1 MLDWEPLSRKQVVTK
16 ESKQESSMMR
26 FCIQELDYLR
36 LHRDVAVE
44 SVTAFPG
51 EREGGL
57 PWGRAAVEMGEQ
69 DIINI
74 NSVI

>member
-1 MLDWEPLSRKQVVTK
+1 
-16 ESKQESSMMR
+16 MMR